1 MARKKRT
8 TRRRSRG
15 GFNVRTALFSYLA
28 LNAGTQ
34 LAFNNSPYQ
43 FLASGYVSGVPGT
56 SGSSRISLKEILSG
70 QSAGY
75 SQPSHDL
82 MLNLR
87 QNIQSNA
94 PEFVMTLLGLAVGKR
109 LLTASGIPRAFNRTT
124 KQLGLGTLVRM

>member
-56 SGSSRISLKEILSG
+56 SGSSRISLKEIFSG

-87 QNIQSNA
+87 KNIQANA